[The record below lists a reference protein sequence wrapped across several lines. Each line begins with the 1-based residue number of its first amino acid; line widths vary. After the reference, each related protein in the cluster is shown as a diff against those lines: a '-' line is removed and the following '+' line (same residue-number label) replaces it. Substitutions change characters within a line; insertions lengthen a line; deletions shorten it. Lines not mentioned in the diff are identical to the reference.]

1 MNLEERRRE
10 LYDSLRID
18 DKKKRVSEIEVLMA
32 KPEFWSDYQ
41 KSANLSKELASL
53 KNIISEWTD
62 ATSEE
67 ALQKLEVKSL
77 LSGEFDMRNAI
88 ISIHAGAGGTEA
100 QDWAEMLL
108 GMVEKWALAKGM
120 KTILIDE
127 SRGEEAGIKSATI
140 KIIGDYAYG
149 YLKSEAGVHR
159 LVRISPYDAD
169 KARHTSF
176 ALIEVIPEL
185 DDLSGF
191 DIDPSD
197 LEIQTFR
204 SGGAGGQNVNKV
216 ETAVRITH
224 KPTGLVTSS
233 QNERSQAQNKEI
245 AMQLLASKLVALMKE
260 ARLQKISELKGEY
273 RKVEWGSQIRS
284 YVLAPYRLVKDHRTG
299 AEHTDPDAVLNGDL
313 DNFMETYLKKELREK
328 N

>member
-1 MNLEERRRE
+1 MNLEERRHE

-18 DKKKRVSEIEVLMA
+18 DKKKRVSEIEALMA
-32 KPEFWSDYQ
+32 EPEFWSDYQ
-41 KSANLSKELASL
+41 KSASLSKELASL

-120 KTILIDE
+120 KTIMIDE

-313 DNFMETYLKKELREK
+313 DNFMETYLRKELREK